1 MMAGAALLGIAMLG
15 ATALVIGGVMAL
27 RNGADPT
34 RGWLMIAAAVV
45 VIGNVLILTV

>member
-1 MMAGAALLGIAMLG
+1 MMIGLFLLALAMLG
-15 ATALVIGGVMAL
+15 ATALAIGGVVML
-27 RNGADPT
+27 RKGTDNT